1 MKNIKIFR
9 IVALVIM
16 TSLFSCDEFLSPEL
30 ESLVNADNYYL
41 NEQQLITG
49 VINMYDGI
57 QGVNSTSTN
66 DYHSL
71 QVEFYVTE
79 MRSDN
84 TRTKA
89 QEGESAQ
96 FESYTVQST
105 NGIVG
110 DYYRSFYNVVFR
122 ANVVLANLD
131 VATDANRAN
140 IEAEA
145 RFVRAYAYFNLVRLY
160 GDIPLVTTPIDAS
173 EKEIAYTRVPTDE
186 VYDLIIEDL
195 RMAVTGLDNRYKT
208 RASLAAAQTLLAKVY
223 MTLGINY
230 VEAQI
235 LLESVINSNL
245 YSLEPNFKDV
255 FYDELNDEI
264 IFAIGYFPDTEDSQN
279 FSAEW
284 LNAVGRTSGVNYTTP
299 ESRVALDALGG
310 NRTEFS
316 YRVDLDQPTEY
327 QVAKY
332 IPDGDPNLGIEPT
345 SSNPTRA
352 GNDWIVIRYADVL
365 LLHVEAIMAGGNE
378 TSSAAALESFQK
390 VRDRAGLTDEV
401 TSISKQDLLDERR
414 VELAYENHRLFD
426 LIRFNEAVNVLTEF
440 SANNGYN
447 FTTTD
452 LLLPIPQREINL
464 SNGLMSQ
471 NPGY

>member
-316 YRVDLDQPTEY
+316 YRV
-327 QVAKY
+327 
-332 IPDGDPNLGIEPT
+332 G
-345 SSNPTRA
+345 
-352 GNDWIVIRYADVL
+352 
-365 LLHVEAIMAGGNE
+365 
-378 TSSAAALESFQK
+378 ESF
-390 VRDRAGLTDEV
+390 
-401 TSISKQDLLDERR
+401 
-414 VELAYENHRLFD
+414 
-426 LIRFNEAVNVLTEF
+426 RFF
-440 SANNGYN
+440 W
-447 FTTTD
+447 
-452 LLLPIPQREINL
+452 P
-464 SNGLMSQ
+464 
-471 NPGY
+471 

>member
-1 MKNIKIFR
+1 MRNFNQNIL
-9 IVALVIM
+9 VAL
-16 TSLFSCDEFLSPEL
+16 LFFIALTSCDDYLSPEL
-30 ESLVNADNYYL
+30 ESLVNADNYYK
-41 NEQQLITG
+41 NEQQLLAG
-49 VINMYDGI
+49 VVNMYDGI

-71 QVEFYVTE
+71 QVEFYLTE

-89 QEGESAQ
+89 QEGEAAQ
-96 FESYTVQST
+96 FENFTIQAT
-105 NGIVG
+105 NGIVA
-110 DYYRSFYNVVFR
+110 DYYRSFYNVIFR

-131 VATDANRAN
+131 VASEANRAN

-160 GDIPLVTTPIDAS
+160 GDIPLITTLIDAS
-173 EKEIAYTRVPTDE
+173 DKEVAYTRVPTDE
-186 VYDLIIEDL
+186 IYDLILEDL
-195 RMAVTGLDNRYKT
+195 EMAVTALDNTYKT

-223 MTLGINY
+223 MTLEINY
-230 VEAQI
+230 VQAQT
-235 LLESVINSNL
+235 LLESVIASNQ

-255 FYDELNDEI
+255 FYNELNNEI

-284 LNAVGRTSGVNYTTP
+284 LNAVGRTSGVNYTTI
-299 ESRVALDALGG
+299 ESRQALDAMGG
-310 NRTEFS
+310 DRTLYS
-316 YRVDLDQPTEY
+316 YRVDLDQPTQF

-332 IPDGDPNLGIEPT
+332 IPDGDPILGIDPT

-352 GNDWIVIRYADVL
+352 GNDWIVLRYADVL

-378 TSSAAALESFQK
+378 TSSPAALQSFQE
-390 VRDRAGLTDEV
+390 VRYRAGLTDEV
-401 TSISKQDLLDERR
+401 TSITKQELLDERR
-414 VELAYENHRLFD
+414 VELAYENHRMFD
-426 LIRFNEAVNVLTEF
+426 LIRFKEAVNVLSEF
-440 SANNGYN
+440 SDNNGYS

-464 SNGLMSQ
+464 SNGLMNQ